1 MQPIGSLLGC
11 VRSTSD
17 VHITPDHQEQKKQAD
32 LFKAACVKE
41 CPSFEISDI
50 NRSIMNE
57 IYLYAV
63 GRSTKLD
70 SSKGLWLHGPI
81 GTGKS
86 TIIQILRTYDFLSKL
101 DDVGWF
107 STGGFSIVSA
117 SLAANMYVSRGL
129 DGLNKMTY
137 NDAKPVTVAFD
148 EVGREPYPVKHF
160 GTEMNVM
167 QFIFQ
172 TRYELRYKCLT
183 HVTTN
188 MKPEKIA
195 DVYGDYI
202 ADRVNEMFN
211 VIKIDGESR
220 R

>member
-1 MQPIGSLLGC
+1 
-11 VRSTSD
+11 
-17 VHITPDHQEQKKQAD
+17 
-32 LFKAACVKE
+32 
-41 CPSFEISDI
+41 
-50 NRSIMNE
+50 MNE
-57 IYLYAV
+57 IFLYAN
-63 GRSTKLD
+63 GRSMKLD
-70 SSKGLWLHGPI
+70 SSKGLWLHGPV

-101 DDVGWF
+101 DDLGWF
-107 STGGFSIVSA
+107 SAGGFSIISA
-117 SLAANMYVSRGL
+117 SLSANMFVSKGL
-129 DGLNKMTY
+129 DGINKLTY
-137 NDAKPVTVAFD
+137 NDSNPVTVAFD
-148 EVGREPYPVKHF
+148 EVGREPCPVKHF

-172 TRYELRYKCLT
+172 TRYELRHRCLT

-188 MKPEKIA
+188 MEPGDIA
-195 DVYGDYI
+195 AMYGDYI